1 MINGELRGV
10 NDQNGSKAYQEPLL
24 QEKLGDSQAEAS
36 RWEDET
42 VIICPLK

>member
-1 MINGELRGV
+1 MTRM
-10 NDQNGSKAYQEPLL
+10 GSKALEPLL

-42 VIICPLK
+42 VIMMPLK